1 MGRKLKNGIASKR
14 KKNNKRPYPSYEWD
28 KLNDIINRDLAYGE
42 EPCEMSEEDYQD
54 FLYRVATG
62 NPDIITED

>member
-1 MGRKLKNGIASKR
+1 M

-28 KLNDIINRDLAYGE
+28 KLNDIINRDLRYGE
-42 EPCEMSEEDYQD
+42 ETCEMTEEDYQD
-54 FLYRVATG
+54 FLDRVATE